1 MNDEMQDI
9 LNDFLAESS
18 EMLEAL
24 DQHFVKLKTDPTNAE
39 PLNEIFRC
47 MHSMKG
53 SAGFLGFTRLVEVA
67 HQGESLLN
75 KLRQGEMSVSPF
87 IIDIILEAVD
97 AVKLLHTD
105 IRETGE
111 DSHVDTALI
120 VNKLTLTM
128 DSAKDLKDAMSS
140 APLVQSSS
148 SSATGSL
155 EEETTPS
162 EVGDSETPAL
172 SSKILEEGE
181 VMANPHVAP
190 ELSTPMANSAP
201 ALSEVMSEMQRV
213 ASRSVQSASSESK
226 KASGKEEDST
236 VGAEKK
242 WANHIMKLVGELVL
256 GRNRLLKLGFGL
268 EKQYEN
274 SPLVRELGMTLGQ
287 LNLVTSDLQLAVRNT
302 RMVPVGNVPLP
313 FSGFVQDLSS
323 KLGTQVRSD
332 FMGEDTKVDKS
343 AAKELGDPLVHLV
356 GNSMG
361 HDLESVKEPKRMK
374 KIPEGSVRA
383 ALGLGQEGNS
393 IIIRIE
399 DDGRGFAVVA
409 DEIHKMVEQT
419 TKATKAMGDMV
430 RQIQQ
435 DVKSVVSSRDQGTNQ
450 VRQGVEKA
458 NKTGEALSK
467 IQAMAKEMAVIIQQI
482 AGVAEEQSNATQQIA
497 GDLEAMTKTTRQ
509 TISGVAESA
518 QSCHQLITL
527 ANDLQKTVGAFK
539 V

>member
-9 LNDFLAESS
+9 LSDFLAESS
-18 EMLEAL
+18 EMLESL
-24 DQHFVKLKTDPTNAE
+24 DQHFAKLKTDPTNAE

-53 SAGFLGFTRLVEVA
+53 SAGFLGFRHLVEVA

-75 KLRQGEMSVSPF
+75 KLRQGEMSISPF

-97 AVKLLHTD
+97 AVKRLHAD

-148 SSATGSL
+148 SPATGSL

-190 ELSTPMANSAP
+190 ERSTPMANSAS
-201 ALSEVMSEMQRV
+201 ALSEVLSEMQRV
-213 ASRSVQSASSESK
+213 ASRNVRSASSDST

-242 WANHIMKLVGELVL
+242 WADHIMKLVGELVL

-302 RMVPVGNVPLP
+302 RMVPVGNVPSP
-313 FSGFVQDLSS
+313 FSDFVQDLSS

-332 FMGEDTKVDKS
+332 FMGEDTKVEKS

-356 GNSMG
+356 WNSMG

-374 KIPEGSVRA
+374 KFPEGSVRA
-383 ALGLGQEGNS
+383 ALGQEGNS
-393 IIIRIE
+393 IVIRIE

-409 DEIHKMVEQT
+409 DEIHKLVEQT

-435 DVKSVVSSRDQGTNQ
+435 DVKSAVSSRDQGTNQ

-527 ANDLQKTVGAFK
+527 ANDLQKTVSAFK